1 MREDE
6 FKNQENERMAK
17 LELLD
22 KQIKDKQAQLDSTA
36 QIRTNSAPSSGQDKN
51 KDFFES
57 EVRRLEAK
65 LAEQRSQYEKQ
76 LQELQAKNSAEEYVD
91 ELMRRSQEKVG
102 EPGKKDKDEKTPVIG
117 LVMPIEEVMVV
128 DQFADEINAEVGEVA
143 FGIDSSYDWELANKL
158 VKGQKMMNDYLDTV
172 LAKTANDSNARIAFR
187 KLRSRIYLATQ

>member
-187 KLRSRIYLATQ
+187 KLRSRIYLAT